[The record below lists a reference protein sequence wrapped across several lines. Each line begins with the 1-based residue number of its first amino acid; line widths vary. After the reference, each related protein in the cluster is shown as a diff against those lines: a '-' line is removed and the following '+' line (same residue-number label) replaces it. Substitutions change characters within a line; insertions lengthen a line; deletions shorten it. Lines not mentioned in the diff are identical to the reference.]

1 MANTSPPFAERT
13 ALWCFNVDARK
24 QDQLTGTTSSNA
36 FKHVRL
42 LLKNSLDFPKHDGEQ
57 HQRAGDEEELAE
69 RMQKA
74 EACSIAS
81 SSEFILRFGSENDKH
96 KHYRDVSFT
105 DIKKV
110 FGKMIR
116 EGKLTLQLGGGGGK
130 TTSAGVTGGELLLCK
145 GDARECSRLLKL
157 ITTMKQAPAADRA
170 KFLSSIGKC
179 SCCQS
184 KRALKEK
191 KEEEREV
198 KAKERERA
206 KEEEKKQKMMKQEEK
221 KEEKVQEKKIELVQ
235 KLETLESY
243 REEIRMKTEKY
254 AEEREQLKASK
265 KAVKALQEQIED
277 ERRMYAKEKK
287 DLATEKEAM
296 ETERMA
302 MNVERSRLNAKIE
315 ENKELKMRVE
325 REREVVEEK
334 QREVEKLRAEKEEL
348 IGNLEREVEELKQS
362 RKDVSRSTPGGS
374 GGGSAK
380 KKHKS
385 RVAGDEE
392 ETPPTDFEENKKFPK
407 PERTS
412 TDSFY
417 GGNNNDENNEKTF
430 KRKAPASAATPNKK
444 PSPEKK
450 SSQRKV
456 VLEDDDSSSEDA
468 TPEKFESKNEN
479 VETEEDREAARVV
492 AENEA
497 RVKKMREAEL
507 ERQRM
512 EKEREEAAK
521 AKRVR
526 ARAPKGD
533 AERHFLKKSKEEI
546 QDEKLQDKE
555 HQRRR
560 QQLAAE
566 SKQKSIMYTKAT
578 AKKWEYEEHRKAL
591 ESMKDANE
599 YSMRYGS
606 IPWPPE
612 SNIFLFNVMDDANER
627 KMKVNVA
634 LKFWHPDKF
643 RQMFGDKVAEAD
655 KEKIWERVQSL
666 STKCIQY
673 KTAAN
678 ARGYY

>member
-1 MANTSPPFAERT
+1 MANTSPPPFAERT

-42 LLKNSLDFPKHDGEQ
+42 LLKNSIFPEHGE
-57 HQRAGDEEELAE
+57 QRAGDEEELE

-74 EACSIAS
+74 EACAITS
-81 SSEFILRFGSENDKH
+81 SSEFVLRFGSENEKH

-116 EGKLTLQLGGGGGK
+116 EGKLTLQLGGQGGGGK
-130 TTSAGVTGGELLLCK
+130 TTSAGELLLCK
-145 GDARECSRLLKL
+145 GDARECGRLLKL

-221 KEEKVQEKKIELVQ
+221 KEEKVQEKKVELVQ

-254 AEEREQLKASK
+254 AEEREQMKASK

-348 IGNLEREVEELKQS
+348 IENLEREVEELKQS

-392 ETPPTDFEENKKFPK
+392 ETPPVADFEENKKFPK

-599 YSMRYGS
+599 NSMRYGS

>member
-1 MANTSPPFAERT
+1 MSSSSSAAVELAAP
-13 ALWCFNVDARK
+13 WCFNIDARK
-24 QDQLTGTTSSNA
+24 QDQDTGTTSSIA

-42 LLKNSLDFPKHDGEQ
+42 FLKNRF
-57 HQRAGDEEELAE
+57 GDPGDDVKALEES
-69 RMQKA
+69 QKR
-74 EACSIAS
+74 EGCSMATPT
-81 SSEFILRFGSENDKH
+81 SEFVLRFGADDKN
-96 KHYRDVSFT
+96 KHYRDVSFR
-105 DIKKV
+105 DVKKV
-110 FGKMIR
+110 FGKMIKD
-116 EGKLTLQLGGGGGK
+116 GKLTVQLGK
-130 TTSAGVTGGELLLCK
+130 NELLLCK
-145 GDARECSRLLKL
+145 GDARECGRLLKL
-157 ITTMKQAPAADRA
+157 ITTMKQAPSADRVQ
-170 KFLSSIGKC
+170 FLSSIGKC
-179 SCCQS
+179 SCCHS
-184 KRALKEK
+184 KSVMKEK
-191 KEEEREV
+191 KEEERDM
-198 KAKERERA
+198 KAKERERV

-221 KEEKVQEKKIELVQ
+221 KQEKMQEKKTALVE
-235 KLETLESY
+235 KLETLESV
-243 REEIRMKTEKY
+243 REEIKMKTEKY
-254 AEEREQLKASK
+254 TEEREQLKASK
-265 KAVKALQEQIED
+265 KAVKALQEQIEE

-348 IGNLEREVEELKQS
+348 IGNLEREVDELKQS
-362 RKDVSRSTPGGS
+362 RKDVLRSTPGGE
-374 GGGSAK
+374 SAK
-380 KKHKS
+380 NKKHKS
-385 RVAGDEE
+385 RVAGCGE
-392 ETPPTDFEENKKFPK
+392 ETPTDEENNVKFPK

-417 GGNNNDENNEKTF
+417 GGNNNENNEKTF

-444 PSPEKK
+444 LSPEKK

-456 VLEDDDSSSEDA
+456 ILEDDESSSEDE
-468 TPEKFESKNEN
+468 TPEKFENRNEN
-479 VETEEDREAARVV
+479 VEEEETEEDGEAARVI
-492 AENEA
+492 AENEE
-497 RVKKMREAEL
+497 RVKKMRQAEL

-521 AKRVR
+521 VKRVR
-526 ARAPKGD
+526 SRGPKGD
-533 AERHFLKKSKEEI
+533 AERQFLKKSKEEI
-546 QDEKLQDKE
+546 KEEKLQDKE

-566 SKQKSIMYTKAT
+566 SKQKSMSYTKAT
-578 AKKWEYEEHRKAL
+578 AKKGEYEEHRKAL
-591 ESMKDANE
+591 ESMKDAKE
-599 YSMRYGS
+599 HSVRYGS

-643 RQMFGDKVAEAD
+643 RQMFGDKMAEAD
-655 KEKIWERVQSL
+655 KDKIWERVQAL

-673 KTAAN
+673 KMAAN
-678 ARGYY
+678 ARGSY